1 MTRKGQTVSFIALFV
16 AVFIWGFAYV
26 VTKSG
31 LSTVPPMLFA
41 LLRYAVASVLL
52 VPLAVARGGMA
63 RLPRPIPWKT
73 LLLMSLAGVTAYY
86 IVFNL
91 ALAYTTASQTALIQ
105 SSFPVVVA
113 IMAFGWLH
121 EPVSRRRVMGIVLA
135 VAGVVLIVT
144 NTEVDASARDA
155 LLGNA
160 LAFASVLVWGVY
172 TILAKRMSKADP
184 IAVTATI
191 SLIGTIL
198 LIPAVLLE
206 GANVSLSSIPMGG
219 WLPILYLGALAS
231 AAGYLLYS
239 RALRDIDASLVG
251 TFVNLAPVIGV
262 VAGVVVLGESMT
274 VPAVVGG
281 ILVLAGVW
289 ISSGGA
295 RGPEDRSGTKTG
307 DPEGPPVSRTRDA
320 ATSWP

>member
-1 MTRKGQTVSFIALFV
+1 MTYKGQTVSFVALFV
-16 AVFIWGFAYV
+16 AIFIWGFAYV

-31 LSTVPPMLFA
+31 LSSVPPMLFA

-52 VPLAVARGGMA
+52 VPLALARGGLS
-63 RLPRPIPWKT
+63 RLPKPVPWKT
-73 LLLMSLAGVTAYY
+73 LLFMSLSGVTVYY
-86 IVFNL
+86 ILFNL

-105 SSFPVVVA
+105 SSFPAVVA
-113 IMAFGWLH
+113 FMAVVWLH
-121 EPVSRRRVMGIVLA
+121 EHVSRRRVVGIVLA
-135 VAGVVLIVT
+135 VVGVVLIVA
-144 NTEVDASARDA
+144 NTTADASARDP

-191 SLIGTIL
+191 SFIGTIL

-206 GANVSLSSIPMGG
+206 GANVSLSSIPMSG

-231 AAGYLLYS
+231 ATSYLLYT

-251 TFVNLAPVIGV
+251 TYVNLSPVIGV
-262 VAGVVVLGESMT
+262 VAGVVVLGESVT
-274 VPAVVGG
+274 AAAVIGG

-289 ISSGGA
+289 ISSA
-295 RGPEDRSGTKTG
+295 R
-307 DPEGPPVSRTRDA
+307 A
-320 ATSWP
+320 AAARR

>member
-1 MTRKGQTVSFIALFV
+1 MTHKGQRVSFIALF
-16 AVFIWGFAYV
+16 AAIFIWGFAYV

-52 VPLAVARGGMA
+52 VPLALARGGLS
-63 RLPRPIPWKT
+63 RVPQPVPWKT
-73 LLLMSLAGVTAYY
+73 LLLMSLTGVTVYY
-86 IVFNL
+86 ILFNL

-105 SSFPVVVA
+105 SAFPAIVA
-113 IMAFGWLH
+113 IMAFLWLH
-121 EPVSRRRVMGIVLA
+121 EHVSKRRVVGIVLA
-135 VAGVVLIVT
+135 VIGVVLIVA
-144 NTEVDASARDA
+144 NTEADAGARDP

-172 TILAKRMSKADP
+172 TILAKRMAKADP

-198 LIPAVLLE
+198 LIPAVLIE
-206 GANVSLSSIPMGG
+206 GANVSLSSIPKSG
-219 WLPILYLGALAS
+219 WVPILYLGALAS
-231 AAGYLLYS
+231 ATSYLLYS

-251 TFVNLAPVIGV
+251 TFINLSPVIGV
-262 VAGVVVLGESMT
+262 VAGVVVLDESVT
-274 VPAVVGG
+274 VPAIIGG

-289 ISSGGA
+289 ISS
-295 RGPEDRSGTKTG
+295 RRS
-307 DPEGPPVSRTRDA
+307 S
-320 ATSWP
+320 

>member
-1 MTRKGQTVSFIALFV
+1 MTHKGQRVSYIALF
-16 AVFIWGFAYV
+16 AAIFIWGFAYV
-26 VTKSG
+26 VTKTG

-52 VPLAVARGGMA
+52 VPLALARGGLS
-63 RLPRPIPWKT
+63 RLPQPVPWKT
-73 LLLMSLAGVTAYY
+73 LMLMSLTGVTVYY
-86 IVFNL
+86 ILFNL

-105 SSFPVVVA
+105 SAFPAIVA
-113 IMAFGWLH
+113 IMAFVWLH
-121 EPVSRRRVMGIVLA
+121 EHVSRRRVIGIVLA
-135 VAGVVLIVT
+135 VVGVVLIVA
-144 NTEVDASARDA
+144 NTEADAGARNP

-198 LIPAVLLE
+198 LIPAVVIE
-206 GANVSLSSIPMGG
+206 GASVSLSSIPMSG
-219 WLPILYLGALAS
+219 WVPILYLGALAS
-231 AAGYLLYS
+231 ATSYLLYS

-251 TFVNLAPVIGV
+251 TFINLSPVIGV
-262 VAGVVVLGESMT
+262 VAGVVVLDESVT
-274 VPAVVGG
+274 VPAVIGG

-289 ISSGGA
+289 ISSG
-295 RGPEDRSGTKTG
+295 RP
-307 DPEGPPVSRTRDA
+307 A
-320 ATSWP
+320 AASAT

>member
-1 MTRKGQTVSFIALFV
+1 MTHKGQRVSFIALF
-16 AVFIWGFAYV
+16 AAIFIWGFAYV

-52 VPLAVARGGMA
+52 VPLALARGGLS
-63 RLPRPIPWKT
+63 RLPRPVPWKT
-73 LLLMSLAGVTAYY
+73 LLLMSLTGVTVYY
-86 IVFNL
+86 ILFNL

-105 SSFPVVVA
+105 SAFPAIVA
-113 IMAFGWLH
+113 IMAFVWLH
-121 EPVSRRRVMGIVLA
+121 EHVSKRRVVGIVLA
-135 VAGVVLIVT
+135 VIGVVLIVT
-144 NTEVDASARDA
+144 NTEADSGARDP

-172 TILAKRMSKADP
+172 TILAKRMSNADP

-198 LIPAVLLE
+198 LIPAVWIE
-206 GANVSLSSIPMGG
+206 GANVSLASIPTSG
-219 WLPILYLGALAS
+219 WVPILYLGALAS
-231 AAGYLLYS
+231 ATGYLLYS

-251 TFVNLAPVIGV
+251 TFINLSPVIGV
-262 VAGVVVLGESMT
+262 VAGVVVLGESIT
-274 VPAVVGG
+274 VPAAVGG

-289 ISSGGA
+289 ISSRRA
-295 RGPEDRSGTKTG
+295 S
-307 DPEGPPVSRTRDA
+307 
-320 ATSWP
+320 

>member
-1 MTRKGQTVSFIALFV
+1 MTHKGQRVSFIALF
-16 AVFIWGFAYV
+16 AAIFIWGFAYV

-52 VPLAVARGGMA
+52 VPLALARGGLS
-63 RLPRPIPWKT
+63 RLPRPVPWKT
-73 LLLMSLAGVTAYY
+73 LLLMSLTGVTVYY
-86 IVFNL
+86 ILFNL

-105 SSFPVVVA
+105 SAFPAIVA
-113 IMAFGWLH
+113 IMAFVWLH
-121 EPVSRRRVMGIVLA
+121 EHVSKRRVVGIILA
-135 VAGVVLIVT
+135 VIGVVLIVT
-144 NTEVDASARDA
+144 NTEADSGARDP

-172 TILAKRMSKADP
+172 TILAKRISNADP

-198 LIPAVLLE
+198 LIPAVMVE
-206 GANVSLSSIPMGG
+206 GANVSLASIPTSG
-219 WLPILYLGALAS
+219 WVPILYLGALAS
-231 AAGYLLYS
+231 ATGYLLYS

-251 TFVNLAPVIGV
+251 TFINLSPVIGV
-262 VAGVVVLGESMT
+262 VAGVVVLGESIT
-274 VPAVVGG
+274 VPAVIGG

-289 ISSGGA
+289 ISSRRA
-295 RGPEDRSGTKTG
+295 S
-307 DPEGPPVSRTRDA
+307 
-320 ATSWP
+320 

>member
-1 MTRKGQTVSFIALFV
+1 MTHKGQRVSLVALF
-16 AVFIWGFAYV
+16 AAIFIWGFAYV

-41 LLRYAVASVLL
+41 LLRYGVASVLL
-52 VPLAVARGGMA
+52 VPLALARGGLS
-63 RLPRPIPWKT
+63 RLPNPVPRKT
-73 LLLMSLAGVTAYY
+73 LLLMSLTGVTFYY

-105 SSFPVVVA
+105 SSFPAVVA
-113 IMAFGWLH
+113 IMAFVWLGEH
-121 EPVSRRRVMGIVLA
+121 VSRQRMVGIVLA
-135 VAGVVLIVT
+135 IVGVVLIVA
-144 NTEVDASARDA
+144 NTRADAGASNP

-191 SLIGTIL
+191 SVIGTIL
-198 LIPAVLLE
+198 LIPAVLIE
-206 GANVSLSSIPMGG
+206 GADVSLSSIPMSG
-219 WLPILYLGALAS
+219 WVPILYLGALAS
-231 AAGYLLYS
+231 ATGYLLYS

-251 TFVNLAPVIGV
+251 TFVNLSPVIGV
-262 VAGVVVLGESMT
+262 VAGVVVLDESVT
-274 VPAVVGG
+274 IPALIGG

-289 ISSGGA
+289 ISSA
-295 RGPEDRSGTKTG
+295 RAAASSAAHKTK
-307 DPEGPPVSRTRDA
+307 D
-320 ATSWP
+320 